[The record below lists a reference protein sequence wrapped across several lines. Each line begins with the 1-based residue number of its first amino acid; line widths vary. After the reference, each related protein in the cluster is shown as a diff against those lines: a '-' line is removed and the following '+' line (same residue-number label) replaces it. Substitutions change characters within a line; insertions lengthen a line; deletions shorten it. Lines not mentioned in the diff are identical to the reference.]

1 MKYIC
6 RPISITNMTDIFRF
20 KFSDGFSFALSDFS
34 TIHKYDSREDFK
46 EAWKIWVEDNNE
58 IIERETNRLK
68 DINYD
73 GDINDKMY
81 KSARF
86 YHRKK
91 SNDKKEA
98 KERNTY
104 IKVSGEILKL
114 IDSHIGTNKC
124 KPADGW
130 ANFKEIHKDAIE
142 EELLKLSKQFEIQIK
157 DLENKLKKTYK
168 NRYFINANKNKES
181 V

>member
-1 MKYIC
+1 
-6 RPISITNMTDIFRF
+6 MTEIFRF
-20 KFSDGFSFALSDFS
+20 KFSEEISLAIANFS

-46 EAWKIWVEDNNE
+46 EAWKIWKEENCE
-58 IIERETNRLK
+58 IIERETNRLN
-68 DINYD
+68 DINYV
-73 GDINDKMY
+73 GDIDDKMY

-91 SNDKKEA
+91 GTEKKEP

-104 IKVSGEILKL
+104 IKISVEMLKL
-114 IDSHIGTNKC
+114 FDDHVEQHKG

-130 ANFKEIHKDAIE
+130 KNFEENNKDTIEKEVS
-142 EELLKLSKQFEIQIK
+142 ELSQNNNIDKKFI
-157 DLENKLKKTYK
+157 ENKLKKTYK
-168 NRYFINANKNKES
+168 NRCFINVNKNKKT